1 MKPCAICGTPHA
13 RRPTDTATQYKRRQC
28 CSTECSKKLISTVK
42 TKYDTPDK
50 TCAVCDKPFSLR
62 PGEKPVAYRDRT
74 TCSRSCALTLGHARH
89 AGVTPAEWHAMANA
103 PRSCEV
109 CGAAYHRRKREPVRD
124 WKRRKH
130 CSNACSS
137 HSRAARD
144 YRASIRKAPKAKAIA
159 RKRMDPRP
167 ETTPMKAWN
176 PPTRAAS
183 PKPDPVPTAKPL
195 TPPRP
200 AQSLLR
206 QIHDVFATHPE
217 LRAIL
222 DGRHA

>member
-13 RRPTDTATQYKRRQC
+13 RRPNDTATQYKRRQC

-62 PGEKPVAYRDRT
+62 PSEKPVQYRDRT
-74 TCSRSCALTLGHARH
+74 TCSRSCALTLGHANH

-103 PRSCEV
+103 PRKCQE
-109 CGAAYHRRKREPVRD
+109 CGQGYYRRKQEPVRD

-130 CSNACSS
+130 CSRACSS
-137 HSRAARD
+137 HSRGDGPGEVRQL
-144 YRASIRKAPKAKAIA
+144 RGKPKRAPKIRLDA
-159 RKRMDPRP
+159 RPQ
-167 ETTPMKAWN
+167 TTPMKRWDPPQATPSPN
-176 PPTRAAS
+176 PP
-183 PKPDPVPTAKPL
+183 PIPTAKPR
-195 TPPRP
+195 TPPRA